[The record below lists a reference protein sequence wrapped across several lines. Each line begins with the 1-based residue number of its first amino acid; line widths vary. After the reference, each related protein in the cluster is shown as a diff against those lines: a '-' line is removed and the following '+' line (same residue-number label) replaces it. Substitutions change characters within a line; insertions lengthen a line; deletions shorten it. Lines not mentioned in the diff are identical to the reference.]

1 MANAGRKTKPLPTV
15 KWFLPLLLKINPV
28 KLSTRLLA
36 PRVLANFYIAIDAV
50 IANKIRSL
58 LTALGIIFGVAA
70 VIAMLAIGNGAQQE
84 ILNQIKLVGVN
95 NIVIKPIIE
104 QKEEKL
110 NEQAGGKK
118 EKKKFS
124 PGLTIRDVN
133 SIKKTIPGL
142 TRISPEIILNSHVIR
157 NGVRRSAKLV
167 GVEPSYFEIYDFQ
180 LVDGQMFSA
189 EHMTLGGPVCI
200 IGSSLK
206 SKFFPTEN
214 PVGKS
219 IKVGPHWLTII
230 GVLKERLVTQS
241 SISKLGIRDF
251 NMDVYA
257 PLQTVLIRYEN
268 RDLVT
273 TEAIRLANMR
283 SRGMVIIND
292 NSASEESEEEKKN
305 YHQLD
310 RLVIQVDETTRMQTT
325 AEVLSRLLTRRHY
338 EVVDFEIEI
347 PELLLKQQQRT
358 NDIFNYVL
366 GAIAGISLLVGGIG
380 IMNIMLA
387 SVLERIK
394 EIGLRLSIGAQKNDI
409 IQQFLFEAVMISVSG
424 GIIGVVLG
432 VTMASIVSV
441 MAGIPTIVSFTSI
454 LLSFGV
460 AATVGLIF
468 GIAPARKAASQ
479 DPIASLRY
487 E

>member
-1 MANAGRKTKPLPTV
+1 MFPTQPTSAVVITKY
-15 KWFLPLLLKINPV
+15 F
-28 KLSTRLLA
+28 S
-36 PRVLANFYIAIDAV
+36 PRVLANLYIAIDAV
-50 IANKIRSL
+50 IANRVRSL

-124 PGLTIRDVN
+124 PGLTIRDVH
-133 SIKKTIPGL
+133 SIKSIIPGL
-142 TRISPEIILNSHVIR
+142 SHVSPEIILNSNVIR
-157 NGVRRSAKLV
+157 NGIRRSAKLV
-167 GVEPSYFEIYDFQ
+167 GVEPTYFEIYDFQ
-180 LVDGQMFSA
+180 LSDGQMFNA
-189 EHMTLGGPVCI
+189 EQMKIGAPVCI
-200 IGSSLK
+200 IGSALK
-206 SKFFPTEN
+206 SRFFPTEN
-214 PVGKS
+214 AIGKS
-219 IKVGPHWLTII
+219 IKVGPHWLTIV
-230 GVLKERLVTQS
+230 GVMRERLVS
-241 SISKLGIRDF
+241 ENSISKLGIRDF

-268 RDLVT
+268 RDLIT
-273 TEAIRLANMR
+273 TEALRLANMR
-283 SRGMVIIND
+283 SQGVIFTSGGETD
-292 NSASEESEEEKKN
+292 EEDELEKKN

-310 RLVIQVDETTRMQTT
+310 RLVIQVDETAKLQST
-325 AEVLSRLLTRRHY
+325 AEILSRLLSRKHY

-394 EIGLRLSIGAQKNDI
+394 EIGLRLSIGAQKSDI
-409 IQQFLFEAVMISVSG
+409 VQQFLFEAVMISVTG
-424 GIIGVVLG
+424 GLIGVVLG
-432 VTMASIVSV
+432 VTMAFIVS
-441 MAGIPTIVSFTSI
+441 AFANIPTIVSFTSI
-454 LLSFGV
+454 MLSFGV

>member
-1 MANAGRKTKPLPTV
+1 LI
-15 KWFLPLLLKINPV
+15 LKYFTP
-28 KLSTRLLA
+28 RLLA
-36 PRVLANFYIAIDAV
+36 NLYIAIDAV
-50 IANKIRSL
+50 IANKMRSL

-84 ILNQIKLVGVN
+84 ILDQIKLVGVN
-95 NIVIKPIIE
+95 NIVIRPIIE

-110 NEQAGGKK
+110 NAEASGKK

-124 PGLTIRDVN
+124 PGLTIRDVH
-133 SIKKTIPGL
+133 SITSTIPGL
-142 TRISPEIILNSHVIR
+142 ERVSPEIILNTNVIR
-157 NGVRRSAKLV
+157 SGIRRSAKLV
-167 GVEPSYFEIYDFQ
+167 GVLPSYFQIYDFQ
-180 LVDGQMFSA
+180 LADGRMFNDEQLKAGS
-189 EHMTLGGPVCI
+189 PVCI
-200 IGSSLK
+200 IGSALK
-206 SKFFPTEN
+206 SRFFPTEDAI
-214 PVGKS
+214 GKS
-219 IKVGPHWLTII
+219 IKVGPHWLKII
-230 GVLKERLVTQS
+230 GVMRERLVSES

-257 PLQTVLIRYEN
+257 PLQSVLIRYEN
-268 RDLVT
+268 RDLIT
-273 TEAIRLANMR
+273 GEALRKAAMR
-283 SRGMVIIND
+283 SRGMVFN
-292 NSASEESEEEKKN
+292 NSGESDAESELDKKN

-310 RLVIQVDETTRMQTT
+310 RLVIQVEETAKLQST
-325 AEVLSRLLTRRHY
+325 AEILSRMLSRKHY
-338 EVVDFEIEI
+338 DVVDFEIEI

-394 EIGLRLSIGAQKNDI
+394 EIGLRLSIGAQKSDVV
-409 IQQFLFEAVMISVSG
+409 QQFLFEAVMISVSG
-424 GIIGVVLG
+424 GLIGIILG
-432 VTMASIVSV
+432 VTLAYVVSAF
-441 MAGIPTIVSFTSI
+441 AGIPTIISFSSI
-454 LLSFGV
+454 VLSFGV

-479 DPIASLRY
+479 DPITSLRY

>member
-1 MANAGRKTKPLPTV
+1 MANL
-15 KWFLPLLLKINPV
+15 
-28 KLSTRLLA
+28 
-36 PRVLANFYIAIDAV
+36 YIAIDAV
-50 IANKIRSL
+50 IANKVRSL

-110 NEQAGGKK
+110 NEQANGKK
-118 EKKKFS
+118 DKKKFS

-133 SIKKTIPGL
+133 NIKATIPGL
-142 TRISPEIILNSHVIR
+142 TRISPEIILNTNVIR
-157 NGVRRSAKLV
+157 NGIRRSAKLV

-180 LVDGQMFSA
+180 LAEGQMFSKDQ
-189 EHMTLGGPVCI
+189 MNLGAPVCI
-200 IGSSLK
+200 IGAALK
-206 SKFFPTEN
+206 SRFFPTEN
-214 PVGKS
+214 PVGKG
-219 IKVGPHWLTII
+219 IKVGPHWLTIL
-230 GVLKERLVTQS
+230 GVMQERLVSQA

-257 PLQTVLIRYEN
+257 PLQSVLIRYEN

-273 TEAIRLANMR
+273 GEALRLAAMR
-283 SRGMVIIND
+283 SRGNVFIIGN
-292 NSASEESEEEKKN
+292 NSSGENELDKKN

-310 RLVIQVDETTRMQTT
+310 RLVIQVAETPKMQSI
-325 AEVLSRLLTRRHY
+325 AEILARLLSRKHY

-394 EIGLRLSIGAQKNDI
+394 EIGLRLSIGAQKSDV

-424 GIIGVVLG
+424 GVIGVILG
-432 VTMASIVSV
+432 ISMAFVVSAV
-441 MAGIPTIVSFTSI
+441 AGIPTIISFASI
-454 LLSFGV
+454 VLSFGV

-468 GIAPARKAASQ
+468 GIAPARRAANQ

>member
-1 MANAGRKTKPLPTV
+1 MKFTTT
-15 KWFLPLLLKINPV
+15 F
-28 KLSTRLLA
+28 LA
-36 PRVLANFYIAIDAV
+36 PRVLANLYIAIDAV
-50 IANKIRSL
+50 IANRVRSL

-110 NEQAGGKK
+110 NEQASGKK

-124 PGLTIRDVN
+124 PGLTIRDVR
-133 SIKKTIPGL
+133 SIQSTIPGL
-142 TRISPEIILNSHVIR
+142 AKISPEIIINTNIIR

-180 LVDGQMFSA
+180 LSEGQMFNA
-189 EHMTLGGPVCI
+189 EQLKVGSPVCI
-200 IGSSLK
+200 IGSALK
-206 SKFFPTEN
+206 SRFFPTEN
-214 PVGKS
+214 PLGKN

-230 GVLKERLVTQS
+230 GVMKERLVS
-241 SISKLGIRDF
+241 ENSISKLGIRDF

-257 PLQTVLIRYEN
+257 PLQSVLIRYEN
-268 RDLVT
+268 RDLIT
-273 TEAIRLANMR
+273 AEALRLAAMR
-283 SRGMVIIND
+283 SRGMVFMSGGED
-292 NSASEESEEEKKN
+292 TESEQDKKN

-310 RLVIQVDETTRMQTT
+310 RLVIQVSETNKMQST
-325 AEVLSRLLTRRHY
+325 AEILTRLLSRKHY
-338 EVVDFEIEI
+338 EVIDFEIEI

-394 EIGLRLSIGAQKNDI
+394 EIGLRLAIGAQKADI
-409 IQQFLFEAVMISVSG
+409 VQQFLFEAIMISVSG
-424 GIIGVVLG
+424 GLIGVVLG
-432 VTMASIVSV
+432 VTMAFIVSSV
-441 MAGIPTIVSFTSI
+441 ASIPTIVSFTSI

>member
-1 MANAGRKTKPLPTV
+1 M
-15 KWFLPLLLKINPV
+15 
-28 KLSTRLLA
+28 
-36 PRVLANFYIAIDAV
+36 
-50 IANKIRSL
+50 RSL

-104 QKEEKL
+104 QKEEKVS
-110 NEQAGGKK
+110 EKVGKK

-124 PGLTIRDVN
+124 PGLTIRDVA
-133 SIKKTIPGL
+133 SIKSIVPSL
-142 TRISPEIILNSHVIR
+142 SEISPEIILDTYVIH
-157 NGVRRSAKLV
+157 NGMRRSAKLV
-167 GVEPSYFEIYDFQ
+167 GVEPSYFRIYNFALSRGSFFNEDQ
-180 LVDGQMFSA
+180 LR
-189 EHMTLGGPVCI
+189 LGTPVCI
-200 IGSSLK
+200 IGAGLK

-214 PVGKS
+214 PIGKN
-219 IKVGPHWLTII
+219 IKVGLHWLTVV
-230 GVLKERLVTQS
+230 GVLNERIVSQT

-251 NMDVYA
+251 NMDVYT
-257 PLQTVLIRYEN
+257 PLQSVLIRYRN
-268 RDLVT
+268 RDLIT
-273 TEAIRLANMR
+273 TEALRLAAMR
-283 SRGMVIIND
+283 SQGMSNGNNNNQGND
-292 NSASEESEEEKKN
+292 TEQEKKN

-310 RLVIQVDETTRMQTT
+310 RLVIQVKETKILTST
-325 AEVLSRLLTRRHY
+325 AEIISRMLQRRHY
-338 EVVDFEIEI
+338 DVVDYEIEI

-394 EIGLRLSIGAQKNDI
+394 EIGLRLAIGARKSDVV
-409 IQQFLFEAVMISVSG
+409 QQFLFEAVMISISG
-424 GIIGVVLG
+424 GIIGVLLG
-432 VTMASIVSV
+432 ILFAYLVSSFANIPTVISFSSIV
-441 MAGIPTIVSFTSI
+441 
-454 LLSFGV
+454 LSFGV

-468 GIAPARKAASQ
+468 GIAPARKAAEQ